1 MLDGIVNVF
10 KPAGVTSADVVRW
23 IRRNIKT
30 DKVGHIG
37 TLDPEASGVLPV
49 CLGKAT
55 RLAEY
60 YSNQR
65 KRYRAEITL
74 GIVTDTQDSSGK
86 EISRSVP
93 EVSCEEFAAEL
104 KKFVGK
110 VKQIPPMFS
119 AVRKHGRH
127 LYEYARKGL
136 EVEREER
143 EIIVYS
149 LALVEWIEGLYPKAV
164 LDIECSKGTY
174 IRTLCHDLGTELGC
188 GAHMSNLLRMASGE
202 FKLEDSKT
210 LEEIEKCLASNDF
223 SFVYNMGWGLDLP
236 AVDMPENRLEAFK
249 NGLPTKIRGNI
260 QDNLNPVQVYCC
272 ERFIGIGTWKDGN
285 LYPKK
290 VLV

>member
-104 KKFVGK
+104 KKVCRQG
-110 VKQIPPMFS
+110 
-119 AVRKHGRH
+119 
-127 LYEYARKGL
+127 
-136 EVEREER
+136 
-143 EIIVYS
+143 
-149 LALVEWIEGLYPKAV
+149 
-164 LDIECSKGTY
+164 
-174 IRTLCHDLGTELGC
+174 
-188 GAHMSNLLRMASGE
+188 
-202 FKLEDSKT
+202 
-210 LEEIEKCLASNDF
+210 
-223 SFVYNMGWGLDLP
+223 
-236 AVDMPENRLEAFK
+236 
-249 NGLPTKIRGNI
+249 
-260 QDNLNPVQVYCC
+260 
-272 ERFIGIGTWKDGN
+272 
-285 LYPKK
+285 
-290 VLV
+290 